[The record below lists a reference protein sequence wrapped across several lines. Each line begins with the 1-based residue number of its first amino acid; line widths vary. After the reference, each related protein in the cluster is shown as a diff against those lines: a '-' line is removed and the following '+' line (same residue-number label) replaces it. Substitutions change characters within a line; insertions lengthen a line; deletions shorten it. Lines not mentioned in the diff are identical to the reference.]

1 MLFVSLFIKNKKRSK
16 LMNMFRFWIDSAT
29 FCFLQKCNM
38 KLMSIVVVGDIP
50 NPYNH
55 LFNKY
60 SSRGSHKPAIVLH
73 LGDKGGSK
81 IENISFHGELQDN
94 TSYVSGCSRGRCNR
108 EEEEQ

>member
-1 MLFVSLFIKNKKRSK
+1 MK
-16 LMNMFRFWIDSAT
+16 LMN
-29 FCFLQKCNM
+29 
-38 KLMSIVVVGDIP
+38 IVVVGDLP

-94 TSYVSGCSRGRCNR
+94 ISYVGGCSRGRCNR
-108 EEEEQ
+108 EEEEQMIQTSAGPNMDRALQKHNLSRLFVRCL